1 MKLFKLIATVLA
13 SFVIASTGSA
23 AEIYQNGSLNGTF
36 NADSITPPQSV
47 SDSFIVSSA
56 ARVTA
61 ATIGLWTAPGTLP
74 ATLSYSFG
82 TSAFASDRGFGTTA
96 LTSVYAFTNNFG
108 LDVYL
113 SSFAVDATFAAGE
126 YWLTL
131 GNGFND
137 AGGSI
142 FWDIN
147 FGPSQSQFS
156 NSGGTG
162 SIDSHYFLLTGDA
175 TTDPDPDPNPQPVPE
190 PASLMLLAAG
200 IIGVAASRRRR
211 SLPAA

>member
-1 MKLFKLIATVLA
+1 MKFFKLIATVLA
-13 SFVIASTGSA
+13 SFAIAASGSA
-23 AEIYQNGSLNGTF
+23 AVIYENGSLNGTF

-47 SDSFIVSSA
+47 SDSFVVSSA
-56 ARVTA
+56 ARVTS
-61 ATIGLWTAPGTLP
+61 ATVGLWTAPGTVP

-82 TSAFASDRGFGTTA
+82 TSAFGSDRGFGSA
-96 LTSVYAFTNNFG
+96 VLTNVFAFSNRFG

-147 FGPSQSQFS
+147 FGPSQSQFDNGGS
-156 NSGGTG
+156 SGF
-162 SIDSHYFLLTGDA
+162 IDSHYFVLNGDG
-175 TTDPDPDPNPQPVPE
+175 TTDPDPNPQPVPE

-211 SLPAA
+211 SIRAV